1 MGFTDLSNI
10 KAVMEW
16 IPKKFTLLQKP
27 HLSSHYSLCRDG
39 RLSIGDEI
47 VNVNGRRL
55 RGLPMPEAQTIL
67 QNCLYS
73 CGHQAAMDIVIARS
87 SNSQMIKNEIID
99 QPLSLLAHYDEQDL
113 INLSSLPLR
122 PSNEDLGVQPTVI
135 RIGKF
140 TFKNSSL
147 EKSNFISI
155 LIHYNYRP
163 WQWRGHF

>member
-1 MGFTDLSNI
+1 
-10 KAVMEW
+10 MEW
-16 IPKKFTLLQKP
+16 IPKKFTLLQEP
-27 HLSSHYSLCRDG
+27 HLNSHYSLCRDG

-122 PSNEDLGVQPTVI
+122 PLNEDLVVQPTVI
-135 RIGKF
+135 RIG
-140 TFKNSSL
+140 
-147 EKSNFISI
+147 NFFPISI
-155 LIHYNYRP
+155 FFPRFSIFVPIFNFVPSFNFCPNFQL
-163 WQWRGHF
+163 

>member
-1 MGFTDLSNI
+1 
-10 KAVMEW
+10 
-16 IPKKFTLLQKP
+16 
-27 HLSSHYSLCRDG
+27 
-39 RLSIGDEI
+39 
-47 VNVNGRRL
+47 
-55 RGLPMPEAQTIL
+55 MPEAQSIL

-73 CGHQAAMDIVIARS
+73 CGQQNVDIVIARSS

-122 PSNEDLGVQPTVI
+122 PLNEDLGVQPTVI

-147 EKSNFISI
+147 EKSDFFSI

-163 WQWRGHF
+163 

>member
-1 MGFTDLSNI
+1 
-10 KAVMEW
+10 
-16 IPKKFTLLQKP
+16 
-27 HLSSHYSLCRDG
+27 
-39 RLSIGDEI
+39 
-47 VNVNGRRL
+47 
-55 RGLPMPEAQTIL
+55 MPEAQTIL

-122 PSNEDLGVQPTVI
+122 PLNEDLVVQPTVI

-163 WQWRGHF
+163 